1 MSQKNQELSKIF
13 YSIAEF
19 LEVDGVSFKPF
30 AYRRAALSLENSKE
44 DIFDIYKKGGNKLLQ
59 KIPGVGEN
67 IANHIEEYLKTG
79 KVKIYE
85 QYKKS
90 LPLKMDELMRVE
102 GLGPKKIK
110 ILYQK
115 LGVKNL
121 RDLEKAVKNHKI
133 APIFGFGKKTEQNI
147 MQGIEFQKQ
156 NKGRVLLGQILPL
169 AENVLLELKNFSSV
183 DGADLAGSLRR
194 RKETIGDIDI
204 LVVSEDSEKVMDF
217 FISLDL
223 VKKVLAKGETK
234 TSIYT
239 KEGFDIDL
247 RVVPRGSFG
256 SALQYFTGSKE
267 HNIAL
272 RKIAIEKGFKLSEY
286 GLFKGQKKI
295 AGRTEKEIYEV
306 LGLQYVPPEIR
317 EDQGEIQASLNNS
330 LPELVEL
337 GDIKGDLHCH
347 SDWDGGKNSIEDMA
361 KSAMAYGYSYIGISD
376 HTKFLRIEKGLNE
389 KRLLSQH
396 SQIKEINE
404 KFKKFGFTILHGCET
419 NILNDGSV
427 DIKDDVLEKMDY
439 VIAGVHS
446 SLKMPKKEMTD
457 RIIKAMENPNIDI
470 VSHPTGRLI
479 NRREEYQ
486 LDFDKILETA
496 KRTGTILEINSS
508 PERLDLRDIYIR
520 RAKEFGI
527 KMIINTDSHQKEQ
540 LGLMKYGIFQARRGW
555 AEKSDIINT
564 LTLEK
569 LLKSFKPIK

>member
-30 AYRRAALSLENSKE
+30 AYRRAALSLENLKE

-133 APIFGFGKKTEQNI
+133 APIFGFGEKTEQNI

-169 AENVLLELKNFSSV
+169 AENVLLELKNFSSI

-247 RVVPRGSFG
+247 RVVPMDSFG

-286 GLFKGQKKI
+286 GLFKGQEKI

-317 EDQGEIQASLNNS
+317 EDQGEIQASLDSS

-337 GDIKGDLHCH
+337 RDIKGDLHCH

-389 KRLLSQH
+389 KQLLSQH
-396 SQIKEINE
+396 SQIKETNE